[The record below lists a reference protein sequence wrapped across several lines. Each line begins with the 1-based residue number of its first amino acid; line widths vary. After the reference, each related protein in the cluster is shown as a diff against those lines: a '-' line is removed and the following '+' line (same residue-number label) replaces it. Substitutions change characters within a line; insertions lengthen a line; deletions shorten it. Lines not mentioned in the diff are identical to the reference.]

1 MSFVLMVALASAAH
15 CQVERARYVLR
26 DDPAV
31 TAFFVIVDSGEHWPS
46 NLAMAVRSQK
56 TGETTWWLPWNGGTN
71 NLQNITST
79 TDVRAGDWQPP
90 SPDGGPRPYGSREY
104 LGFDAAYNVIP
115 AVPQA
120 GQEAPAHML
129 IPNGGSSRGRVFTS
143 KQMFDLAGCTS
154 APID

>member
-1 MSFVLMVALASAAH
+1 MSVWLMIALAAAAQ
-15 CQVERARYVLR
+15 CPVERAQYVLR

-31 TAFFVIVDSGEHWPS
+31 TASFVVVEGGEHWPS
-46 NLAMAVRSQK
+46 NLAMTVRSK
-56 TGETTWWLPWNGGTN
+56 TGQTTWWLPWNGGTN

-79 TDVRAGDWQPP
+79 TDVTAGDWQPP

-104 LGFDAAYNVIP
+104 LGFDAAYNVVP

-129 IPNGGSSRGRVFTS
+129 IPNSGSSRDRVFTS
-143 KQMFDLAGCTS
+143 KQMFDLVSCSG